1 LHNEPPLQNVIDYII
16 IIHFYYNLYKG
27 IIEMKEVTYD
37 MEWILFMIGGAVI
50 GIISGFFGIGGGI
63 VLTPTLL
70 VLGYEPSQAII
81 LSLML
86 TLGSTVTGTL
96 SHLRLGNVNKKLAV
110 LLGLSGV
117 VGSILTVP
125 FVKWLDTINGASTFI
140 SIVYIGILS
149 WFSYQFLSKPP
160 QGTKAK
166 GTTAAPVIGLFT
178 GMISSLM
185 GVSGGF
191 VMTPLLTKWL
201 KLDLTKA
208 IGTSISAASI
218 IVLSG
223 ITSYMYTGETL
234 DYRHGILLIIGALIG
249 TPIGS
254 IQLKRFSG
262 VIVKRML
269 AVLYMVVAASVI
281 FKMLSIASVS
291 LGLILGAVLFFFGML
306 IYSVQQS
313 KSTANY

>member
-1 LHNEPPLQNVIDYII
+1 
-16 IIHFYYNLYKG
+16 
-27 IIEMKEVTYD
+27 

-86 TLGSTVTGTL
+86 TLGSTVTGTV
-96 SHLRLGNVNKKLAV
+96 SHLRLKNVNKKLAV
-110 LLGLSGV
+110 LLGVSGV
-117 VGSILTVP
+117 IGSVMTVP
-125 FVKWLDTINGASTFI
+125 FVKWLDSINGASTFI

-149 WFSYQFLSKPP
+149 WFSYQFFSKR
-160 QGTKAK
+160 QEDTQAK
-166 GTTAAPVIGLFT
+166 GSFAAPVIGLFT

-201 KLDLTKA
+201 KLDLNKA

-223 ITSYMYTGETL
+223 IASFMYTGESL

-269 AVLYMVVAASVI
+269 AILYMVVAVSVV

-291 LGLILGAVLFFFGML
+291 LGLILGAVLVFFGIL

-313 KSTANY
+313 KRTANY

>member
-1 LHNEPPLQNVIDYII
+1 
-16 IIHFYYNLYKG
+16 
-27 IIEMKEVTYD
+27 

-70 VLGYEPSQAII
+70 VLGYEPSQAIT

-86 TLGSTVTGTL
+86 TLGSTVTGTM
-96 SHLRLGNVNKKLAV
+96 SHIRLKNVNVKLAV
-110 LLGLSGV
+110 LLGVFGV
-117 VGSILTVP
+117 IGSVVTVP
-125 FVKWLDTINGASTFI
+125 FVKWLDEMNGASTVI
-140 SIVYIGILS
+140 SIVYIAILS
-149 WFSYQFLSKPP
+149 WFSYQFLSRR
-160 QGTKAK
+160 QQDLKAK
-166 GTTAAPVIGLFT
+166 GKSAAPIIGLFT
-178 GMISSLM
+178 GVISSLM

-201 KLDLTKA
+201 KLDLSKA

-223 ITSYMYTGETL
+223 ITSYMYTGESL

-262 VIVKRML
+262 VSVKRML
-269 AVLYMVVAASVI
+269 AVLYMVVAVSVI
-281 FKMLSIASVS
+281 FKMLSITIVS
-291 LGLILGAVLFFFGML
+291 LGLILVSVLVFFGML
-306 IYSVQQS
+306 GRGDRSRVPS
-313 KSTANY
+313 

>member
-1 LHNEPPLQNVIDYII
+1 
-16 IIHFYYNLYKG
+16 
-27 IIEMKEVTYD
+27 

-70 VLGYEPSQAII
+70 VLGYEPSQAIT

-96 SHLRLGNVNKKLAV
+96 SHIRLKNVNVKLAI
-110 LLGLSGV
+110 LLGVFGV
-117 VGSILTVP
+117 IGSVVTVP
-125 FVKWLDTINGASTFI
+125 FVKWLDEMNGASTVI
-140 SIVYIGILS
+140 SIVYIAILS
-149 WFSYQFLSKPP
+149 WFSYQFLSKR
-160 QGTKAK
+160 QQDSKAK
-166 GTTAAPVIGLFT
+166 GKATAPVIGLFT
-178 GMISSLM
+178 GVISSLM

-201 KLDLTKA
+201 KLDLNKA

-223 ITSYMYTGETL
+223 ITSYMYTGESL

-262 VIVKRML
+262 VSVKRML
-269 AVLYMVVAASVI
+269 AVLYMVVAVSVI
-281 FKMLSIASVS
+281 FKMLSITTVS
-291 LGLILGAVLFFFGML
+291 LGLILVSVLVFFGML
-306 IYSVQQS
+306 GRGDRARVPS
-313 KSTANY
+313 

>member
-1 LHNEPPLQNVIDYII
+1 
-16 IIHFYYNLYKG
+16 
-27 IIEMKEVTYD
+27 
-37 MEWILFMIGGAVI
+37 MEWILFMTGGAVI
-50 GIISGFFGIGGGI
+50 GIMSGFFGIGGGI

-70 VLGYEPSQAII
+70 VLGYEPSQAIT

-96 SHLRLGNVNKKLAV
+96 SHIRLKNVNVKLAIM
-110 LLGLSGV
+110 LGVSGV
-117 VGSILTVP
+117 VGSVVTVP
-125 FVKWLDTINGASTFI
+125 FVKWLDEINGASTFI
-140 SIVYIGILS
+140 SVVYIGILS
-149 WFSYQFLSKPP
+149 WFAYQFLSKR
-160 QGTKAK
+160 QQNSKTKGKSAV
-166 GTTAAPVIGLFT
+166 PVIGLST
-178 GMISSLM
+178 GIISSLM

-201 KLDLTKA
+201 KLNLNKA

-223 ITSYMYTGETL
+223 ITSYMYSGETL

-262 VIVKRML
+262 DVVKRML
-269 AVLYMVVAASVI
+269 AVLYIVVAVSVVL
-281 FKMLSIASVS
+281 KMFSITTAS
-291 LGLILGAVLFFFGML
+291 LGLILVSVLVFFGML
-306 IYSVQQS
+306 GRGDRTRATS
-313 KSTANY
+313 

>member
-1 LHNEPPLQNVIDYII
+1 
-16 IIHFYYNLYKG
+16 
-27 IIEMKEVTYD
+27 MKEVTYD

-50 GIISGFFGIGGGI
+50 GVISGFFGIGGGI

-96 SHLRLGNVNKKLAV
+96 SHLRLKNVSKKLAV
-110 LLGLSGV
+110 LLGVFGV
-117 VGSILTVP
+117 VGSVVTVP
-125 FVKWLDTINGASTFI
+125 FVKWLDAINGASTFI
-140 SIVYIGILS
+140 SIVYIAILS
-149 WFSYQFLSKPP
+149 WFSYQFLSKPQQDSKP
-160 QGTKAK
+160 K
-166 GTTAAPVIGLFT
+166 GNFAAPVIGLFT
-178 GMISSLM
+178 GIISSLM

-201 KLDLTKA
+201 KLDLNKA

-223 ITSYMYTGETL
+223 ITSYMYTGESL

-269 AVLYMVVAASVI
+269 AVLYMVVAVSVF
-281 FKMLSIASVS
+281 FKMLSIATVS
-291 LGLILGAVLFFFGML
+291 LGLILGAVLVFFGML
-306 IYSVQQS
+306 IYSLQQS
-313 KSTANY
+313 KRTANY

>member
-1 LHNEPPLQNVIDYII
+1 
-16 IIHFYYNLYKG
+16 
-27 IIEMKEVTYD
+27 MKEVTYD

-86 TLGSTVTGTL
+86 TLGSTVTGTV
-96 SHLRLGNVNKKLAV
+96 SHLRLKNVNKKLAV
-110 LLGLSGV
+110 LLGVSGV
-117 VGSILTVP
+117 IGSVMTVP
-125 FVKWLDTINGASTFI
+125 FVKWLDSINGASTFI

-149 WFSYQFLSKPP
+149 WFSYQFFSKR
-160 QGTKAK
+160 QEDTQAK
-166 GTTAAPVIGLFT
+166 GSFAAPVIGLFT

-201 KLDLTKA
+201 KLDLNKA

-223 ITSYMYTGETL
+223 IASFMYTGESL
-234 DYRHGILLIIGALIG
+234 DYRHGVLLIIGALIG

-269 AVLYMVVAASVI
+269 AILYMVVAVSVV

-291 LGLILGAVLFFFGML
+291 LGLILGAVLVFFGIL
-306 IYSVQQS
+306 VYSVQQS
-313 KSTANY
+313 KRTANYYER

>member
-1 LHNEPPLQNVIDYII
+1 
-16 IIHFYYNLYKG
+16 
-27 IIEMKEVTYD
+27 MYD

-96 SHLRLGNVNKKLAV
+96 SHLRLKNVNKKLAV
-110 LLGLSGV
+110 LLGVSGV
-117 VGSILTVP
+117 IGSVMTVP
-125 FVKWLDTINGASTFI
+125 FVKWLDAINGASTFI
-140 SIVYIGILS
+140 SIVYVGILS
-149 WFSYQFLSKPP
+149 WFSYQFLSKR
-160 QGTKAK
+160 QQDTKQK
-166 GTTAAPVIGLFT
+166 GAFAAPVIGLFT
-178 GMISSLM
+178 GVISSLM

-201 KLDLTKA
+201 KLDLNKA

-223 ITSYMYTGETL
+223 ITSYMYTGESL
-234 DYRHGILLIIGALIG
+234 DYRHGILLIVGALIG

-254 IQLKRFSG
+254 IQLKRFSS

-269 AVLYMVVAASVI
+269 AILYMVVAVSVI
-281 FKMLSIASVS
+281 FKMLSIATVS
-291 LGLILGAVLFFFGML
+291 LGLILAAVLVFFGML
-306 IYSVQQS
+306 IYSQQQS
-313 KSTANY
+313 KRTPNY

>member
-1 LHNEPPLQNVIDYII
+1 
-16 IIHFYYNLYKG
+16 
-27 IIEMKEVTYD
+27 MKEVKYD

-50 GIISGFFGIGGGI
+50 GVISGFFGIGGGI

-86 TLGSTVTGTL
+86 TLGSTVTGTV
-96 SHLRLGNVNKKLAV
+96 SHLRLRNVNKKLAV
-110 LLGLSGV
+110 LLGVSGV
-117 VGSILTVP
+117 IGSVLTVP
-125 FVKWLDTINGASTFI
+125 FVKWLDSMNGASTFI

-149 WFSYQFLSKPP
+149 WFSYQFFRKG
-160 QGTKAK
+160 QEDAKAK
-166 GTTAAPVIGLFT
+166 GPLAAPVIGMFT

-201 KLDLTKA
+201 KLDLNKA

-223 ITSYMYTGETL
+223 ITSFMYTGESL
-234 DYRHGILLIIGALIG
+234 DYRHGVLLIIGALIG

-262 VIVKRML
+262 VRVKRML
-269 AVLYMVVAASVI
+269 AILYMVVAVSVV

-291 LGLILGAVLFFFGML
+291 LVLILSAVLVFFGIL
-306 IYSVQQS
+306 IYSIQQS
-313 KSTANY
+313 KRTANY

>member
-1 LHNEPPLQNVIDYII
+1 
-16 IIHFYYNLYKG
+16 
-27 IIEMKEVTYD
+27 MKEVTYD

-86 TLGSTVTGTL
+86 TLGSTVTGTV
-96 SHLRLGNVNKKLAV
+96 SHLRLKNVNKKLAV
-110 LLGLSGV
+110 LLGVSGV
-117 VGSILTVP
+117 IGSVMTVP
-125 FVKWLDTINGASTFI
+125 FVKWLDSINGASTFI

-149 WFSYQFLSKPP
+149 WFSYQFFSKR
-160 QGTKAK
+160 QEDTQAK
-166 GTTAAPVIGLFT
+166 GSFAAPVIGLFT

-201 KLDLTKA
+201 KLDLNKA

-223 ITSYMYTGETL
+223 IASFMYTGESL

-269 AVLYMVVAASVI
+269 AILYMVVAVSVV

-291 LGLILGAVLFFFGML
+291 LGLILGAVLVFFGIL

-313 KSTANY
+313 KRTANY

>member
-1 LHNEPPLQNVIDYII
+1 
-16 IIHFYYNLYKG
+16 
-27 IIEMKEVTYD
+27 MKEVTHD

-96 SHLRLGNVNKKLAV
+96 SHLRLKNVNKKLAL
-110 LLGLSGV
+110 LLGVFGV
-117 VGSILTVP
+117 IGSVMTVP
-125 FVKWLDTINGASTFI
+125 FVKWLDSINGASTFI

-149 WFSYQFLSKPP
+149 WFSYQFLSKRH

-166 GTTAAPVIGLFT
+166 GSIAAPVIGLFT
-178 GMISSLM
+178 GIISSLM

-201 KLDLTKA
+201 RLDLNKA

-223 ITSYMYTGETL
+223 ITSYMYTGESL

-269 AVLYMVVAASVI
+269 AVLYMVVAVSVV

-291 LGLILGAVLFFFGML
+291 LGLILVAVLVFFGML

-313 KSTANY
+313 KRTANY

>member
-1 LHNEPPLQNVIDYII
+1 
-16 IIHFYYNLYKG
+16 
-27 IIEMKEVTYD
+27 

-50 GIISGFFGIGGGI
+50 GVISGFFGIGGGI

-96 SHLRLGNVNKKLAV
+96 SHLRLKNVSKKLAV
-110 LLGLSGV
+110 LLGVFGV
-117 VGSILTVP
+117 VGSVVTVP
-125 FVKWLDTINGASTFI
+125 FVKWLDAINGASTFI
-140 SIVYIGILS
+140 SIVYIAILS
-149 WFSYQFLSKPP
+149 WFSYQFLSKPQQDSKP
-160 QGTKAK
+160 K
-166 GTTAAPVIGLFT
+166 GNFAAPVIGLFT
-178 GMISSLM
+178 GIISSLM

-201 KLDLTKA
+201 KLDLNKA

-223 ITSYMYTGETL
+223 ITSYMYTGESL

-269 AVLYMVVAASVI
+269 AVLYMVVAVSVF
-281 FKMLSIASVS
+281 FKMLSIATVS
-291 LGLILGAVLFFFGML
+291 LGLILGAVLVFFGML
-306 IYSVQQS
+306 IYSLQQS
-313 KSTANY
+313 KRTANY

>member
-1 LHNEPPLQNVIDYII
+1 
-16 IIHFYYNLYKG
+16 
-27 IIEMKEVTYD
+27 MKEVTHD

-96 SHLRLGNVNKKLAV
+96 SHLRLKNVNKKLAL
-110 LLGLSGV
+110 LLGVFGV
-117 VGSILTVP
+117 IGSVMTVP
-125 FVKWLDTINGASTFI
+125 FVKWLDSINGASTFI

-149 WFSYQFLSKPP
+149 WFSYQFLSKR
-160 QGTKAK
+160 QQCTKAK
-166 GTTAAPVIGLFT
+166 GSIAAPVIGLFT
-178 GMISSLM
+178 GIISSLM

-201 KLDLTKA
+201 RLDLNKA

-223 ITSYMYTGETL
+223 ITSYMYTGESL

-269 AVLYMVVAASVI
+269 AVLYMVVAVSVI

-291 LGLILGAVLFFFGML
+291 LGLILVAVLVFFGML

-313 KSTANY
+313 KRTVNY

>member
-1 LHNEPPLQNVIDYII
+1 
-16 IIHFYYNLYKG
+16 
-27 IIEMKEVTYD
+27 MKEVTYD

-50 GIISGFFGIGGGI
+50 GVISGFFGIGGGI

-96 SHLRLGNVNKKLAV
+96 SHLRLKNVSKKLAV
-110 LLGLSGV
+110 FLGVFGV
-117 VGSILTVP
+117 IGSVVTVP
-125 FVKWLDTINGASTFI
+125 FVKWLDAINGASTFI
-140 SIVYIGILS
+140 SIVYIAILS
-149 WFSYQFLSKPP
+149 WFSYQFLSKR
-160 QGTKAK
+160 QQDTKPK
-166 GTTAAPVIGLFT
+166 GIFAAPVIGLFT

-201 KLDLTKA
+201 KLDLNKA

-223 ITSYMYTGETL
+223 ITSYMYTGESL

-262 VIVKRML
+262 VMVKRML
-269 AVLYMVVAASVI
+269 AVLYMVVAVSVL
-281 FKMLSIASVS
+281 FKMLSIAAVS
-291 LGLILGAVLFFFGML
+291 LGLILGAVLVFFGML
-306 IYSVQQS
+306 IYSLQQS
-313 KSTANY
+313 KRTANY